1 MKKFTLFMK
10 EKGKE
15 NNKEKKSILVRHLQ
29 SPNSI
34 LYFVILIF
42 VIKVVSEQMCLMT
55 FTMLFL
61 LILPVSSSNSWKLL
75 RKIKYFSFSQKI
87 KGQNLYLI

>member
-34 LYFVILIF
+34 SYFVILIF

-61 LILPVSSSNSWKLL
+61 LILPVSSSIHGNL